1 MMLIILLLLLLALF
15 VNTWF
20 IPLPQPL
27 FIVCAIVEGLAL
39 LLIVLSFVGPFRSLG
54 W

>member
-20 IPLPQPL
+20 TQLPQPL
-27 FIVCAIVEGLAL
+27 FIVVCIVEGVAL
-39 LLIVLSFVGPFRSLG
+39 LLIVLSFTPIRSLG
-54 W
+54 G